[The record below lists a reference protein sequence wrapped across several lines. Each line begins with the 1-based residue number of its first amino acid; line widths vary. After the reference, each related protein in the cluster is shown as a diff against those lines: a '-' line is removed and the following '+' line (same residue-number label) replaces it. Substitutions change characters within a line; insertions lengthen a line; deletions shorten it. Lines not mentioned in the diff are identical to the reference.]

1 MDIMY
6 FTENFR
12 KELKDMNIFRLRLFN
27 IKLFGDIRK
36 GFYKEIPV
44 EEITE
49 FISDF
54 RDFCNNKKESP
65 ESINDRPVLT
75 GNSNFKILER
85 LCEQYYVYEDTE
97 KFQKKII
104 QEVREIVDELR
115 NDPGAQKEL
124 EQWLNLT
131 QNDVVAKLR
140 ISHPELKE
148 EEIKLFCYIQA
159 GFTPTIMS
167 VLLRKDKSVVYNR
180 VSRLKAK
187 IMITSKNLQ

>member
-1 MDIMY
+1 MGIKY
-6 FTENFR
+6 FTENL
-12 KELKDMNIFRLRLFN
+12 KKGLKDMNIFRLRLFN

-36 GFYKEIPV
+36 GFYKEFSAK
-44 EEITE
+44 EISE

-54 RDFCNNKKESP
+54 RNFCNRNGDNSGSVENKPEFIES
-65 ESINDRPVLT
+65 T
-75 GNSNFKILER
+75 NFKILER
-85 LCEQYYVYEDTE
+85 LCEQYYVYEDTD

-104 QEVREIVDELR
+104 QEVIEIVDELR
-115 NDPGAQKEL
+115 NDPATQKEL
-124 EQWLNLT
+124 EQWLNQT
-131 QNDVVAKLR
+131 HENVVARLR

-159 GFTPTIMS
+159 GFTPTMMS

-187 IMITSKNLQ
+187 IK

>member
-1 MDIMY
+1 MGIKY
-6 FTENFR
+6 FTENL
-12 KELKDMNIFRLRLFN
+12 KKGLKDMNIFRLRLFN

-36 GFYKEIPV
+36 GFYKEFSAK
-44 EEITE
+44 EISE

-54 RDFCNNKKESP
+54 RNFCNRNGDNSNSVENKPKFIES
-65 ESINDRPVLT
+65 T
-75 GNSNFKILER
+75 NFKILER
-85 LCEQYYVYEDTE
+85 LCEQYYVYEDTD

-104 QEVREIVDELR
+104 QEVIEIVDELR
-115 NDPGAQKEL
+115 NDPVTQKEL
-124 EQWLNLT
+124 EQWLNQT
-131 QNDVVAKLR
+131 HENVVARLR

-159 GFTPTIMS
+159 GFTPTMMS

-187 IMITSKNLQ
+187 IK